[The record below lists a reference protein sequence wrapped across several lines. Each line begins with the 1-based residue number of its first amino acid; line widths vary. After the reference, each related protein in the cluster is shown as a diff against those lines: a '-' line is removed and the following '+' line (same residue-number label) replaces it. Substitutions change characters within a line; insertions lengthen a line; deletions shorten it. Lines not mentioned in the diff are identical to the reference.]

1 MIDPQDLLGMLD
13 GVRGKGNSFM
23 AKCPAHEDSS
33 PSLAIRFTGDRILM
47 HCFAGCET
55 QHVCESIGLTLA
67 DLMPERAGDPKRAF
81 EDRFRASDLLAICAH
96 DLLVASVIVNDA
108 SSGRPVSLDAMN
120 DLAKIA
126 GRLQQAADLSIRGRI
141 R

>member
-1 MIDPQDLLGMLD
+1 MIDPQSLLDLLD
-13 GVRGKGNSFM
+13 GVKGRGNSFM
-23 AKCPAHEDSS
+23 AKCPAHNDSS
-33 PSLAIRFTGDRILM
+33 PSLAIRFANDRILM

-55 QHVCESIGLTLA
+55 QHVCESIGLSLA
-67 DLMPERAGDPKRAF
+67 DLMPETAGGTKRAF

-108 SSGRPVSLDAMN
+108 SAGRPVTFDALN
-120 DLAKIA
+120 NLAKIA
-126 GRLQQAADLSIRGRI
+126 GRLQQAADLSIRGRT